1 MAGLVLDITEERF
14 KEINS
19 SNVFV
24 EKVEDKKT
32 TKK

>member
-14 KEINS
+14 KEINA
-19 SNVFV
+19 SNTFV
-24 EKVEDKKT
+24 EKVEEKKT